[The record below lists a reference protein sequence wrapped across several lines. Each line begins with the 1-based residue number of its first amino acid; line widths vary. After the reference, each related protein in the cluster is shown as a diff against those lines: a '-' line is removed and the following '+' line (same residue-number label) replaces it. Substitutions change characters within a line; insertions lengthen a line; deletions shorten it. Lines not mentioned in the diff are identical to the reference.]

1 MNMGIIAAS
10 RLRGFEFP
18 NSGIIHRYNFN
29 EISGNVSN
37 DLVGTENGIIRPGVV
52 LGESG
57 FKSGDLAYK
66 VPAQDNA
73 WVEHDPFLTGF
84 ENFSIYLRIKDI
96 DRTTNQNIT
105 ITYFCGWA
113 GTNSFIIRSTFSDT
127 YQFSLVTNI
136 GRVDLDFSRN
146 ETNGG
151 WAELVCTYDGTK
163 MTGNSNKGQIV
174 ELPQTGILNTSNYYQ
189 IGNLL
194 NMFNS
199 VKLIDELIIWDR
211 ALNQEEQSGTFIL

>member
-1 MNMGIIAAS
+1 MGIIAAS
-10 RLRGFEFP
+10 RLRDSEFP
-18 NSGIIHRYNFN
+18 SAGIIHRYNFN
-29 EISGNVSN
+29 ETSGNISN

-52 LGESG
+52 LGEAG

-96 DRTTNQNIT
+96 DRSDNKDKT
-105 ITYFCGWA
+105 ITHFCGWA
-113 GTNSFIIRSTFSDT
+113 GTSSFIIRSTTGSS
-127 YQFSLVTNI
+127 YQFTLITNI
-136 GRVDLDFSRN
+136 GRVDLDFFRN
-146 ETNGG
+146 ETDGE
-151 WAELVCTYDGTK
+151 WTELVCTYDGTK
-163 MTGNSNKGQIV
+163 MTGNSNRGEIV
-174 ELPQTGILNTSNYYQ
+174 EASHTGVLNTSNYYQ